1 MQQVESQ
8 SIPIVNSIPRPTL
21 LSHTQ
26 TINQPTKHPPA
37 PPFTPSVQARPQ
49 LRNRN
54 LRLPASFPAPARW
67 PGTNQAPS
75 PPAPGPPT
83 SRSPPLPTNPPSV
96 TGTVT
101 LDCGSLLPLS
111 RRQPAGPAP
120 LKPHPHSRRR
130 QRIHKITPHPP
141 PILPPPP
148 STPASQA
155 TSSRKSPPANPSA
168 PSSATTASTT
178 PPASTSS
185 RSSSW

>member
-67 PGTNQAPS
+67 PGTTQAPPPFTPPTTNTQNHS
-75 PPAPGPPT
+75 PPAA
-83 SRSPPLPTNPPSV
+83 
-96 TGTVT
+96 
-101 LDCGSLLPLS
+101 D
-111 RRQPAGPAP
+111 
-120 LKPHPHSRRR
+120 
-130 QRIHKITPHPP
+130 
-141 PILPPPP
+141 P
-148 STPASQA
+148 STASFDAGLTGDLIKEIAARKPLRALFRDDGFDNTPRINVEQIFKLVSPATEVKA
-155 TSSRKSPPANPSA
+155 L
-168 PSSATTASTT
+168 
-178 PPASTSS
+178 
-185 RSSSW
+185 